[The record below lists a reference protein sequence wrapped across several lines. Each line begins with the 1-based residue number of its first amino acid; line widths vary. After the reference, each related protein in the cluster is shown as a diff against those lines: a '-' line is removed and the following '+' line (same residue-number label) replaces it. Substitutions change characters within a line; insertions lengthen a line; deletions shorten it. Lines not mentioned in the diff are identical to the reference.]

1 VSGDGD
7 APETAVSGRDAAPET
22 AVPDDAAAATCPYC
36 GRRFP
41 RERAVTLH
49 VGLDHADEASDEEV
63 ESFQAAYRDERDD
76 LRRFQL
82 LALAVLIVVYFGF
95 LFAFAIV
102 G

>member
-1 VSGDGD
+1 VSDGEGGDAAASARD
-7 APETAVSGRDAAPET
+7 APETAVPG
-22 AVPDDAAAATCPYC
+22 DDAAATCPYC

-49 VGLDHADEASDEEV
+49 VGLDHGDAASDEEV
-63 ESFQAAYRDERDD
+63 AAFQSAYRDERDE

-95 LFAFAIV
+95 LFAFAVV

>member
-1 VSGDGD
+1 MS
-7 APETAVSGRDAAPET
+7 A
-22 AVPDDAAAATCPYC
+22 DAAAGPETDVPPEDDPATCPYC

-63 ESFQAAYRDERDD
+63 EAFQAAYREERSA

-82 LALAVLIVVYFGF
+82 LALAMLVVIYFGF